1 MTDAMQVY
9 ALKGDPDAAIDMR
22 ASLLEGIGRFGWSYM
37 KNDRGDQLGS
47 ADLKQLKKTIE
58 TSGWHNLNQND
69 QERYQSFLLDF
80 KKGDWVIY
88 VNVPEFGQCTIA
100 QVIGPY
106 YWKVLGD
113 DFNHCF
119 SVDPK
124 SVHSFDRNSDIVHP
138 ALSTRLKLQRRW
150 WHIYA
155 EDEFKALLLNIDAG
169 VVPKK
174 RTPSLVAALLGHE
187 IEPLLEKI
195 TTRVQRTHPN
205 FGLEE
210 LLEIV
215 FKSIPGVQKV
225 DRKRGKDDH
234 GADLIVE
241 FEGGLPHPVFQT
253 QHKCL
258 VQAKSYEGK
267 QWETRAVEDIR
278 RAFVKYPAADMGLI
292 VSTATSSTKVLEA
305 AIEELRRNSGKRVEL
320 LIGADV
326 ARFLLRFG
334 GAVLGQKRVTSG

>member
-1 MTDAMQVY
+1 
-9 ALKGDPDAAIDMR
+9 
-22 ASLLEGIGRFGWSYM
+22 
-37 KNDRGDQLGS
+37 
-47 ADLKQLKKTIE
+47 
-58 TSGWHNLNQND
+58 
-69 QERYQSFLLDF
+69 
-80 KKGDWVIY
+80 
-88 VNVPEFGQCTIA
+88 
-100 QVIGPY
+100 
-106 YWKVLGD
+106 
-113 DFNHCF
+113 
-119 SVDPK
+119 
-124 SVHSFDRNSDIVHP
+124 
-138 ALSTRLKLQRRW
+138 LQRRW

-155 EDEFKALLLNIDAG
+155 EDEFKALISKIAASSVSEL
-169 VVPKK
+169 
-174 RTPSLVAALLGHE
+174 RTPILNALLLGHE

-215 FKSIPGVQKV
+215 FKSIPGVRV
-225 DRKRGKDDH
+225 DRKRGKGDH
-234 GADLIVE
+234 GADLIIE

-253 QHKCL
+253 QHTCL

-292 VSTATSSTKVLEA
+292 VSTATSSTQVLDA
-305 AIEELRRNSGKRVEL
+305 ALEELRRNSGKRVEL

-334 GAVLGQKRVTSG
+334 GTVLG